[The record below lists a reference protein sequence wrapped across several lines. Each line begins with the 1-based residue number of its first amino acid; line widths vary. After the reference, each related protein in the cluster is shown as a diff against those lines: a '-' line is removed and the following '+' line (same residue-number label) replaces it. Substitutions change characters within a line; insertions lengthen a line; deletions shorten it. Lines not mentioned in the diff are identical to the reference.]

1 MNWDT
6 AQQIIRKGLSFGAGL
21 LVTAGV
27 LNADMATAAA
37 GAVATLI
44 DVGWWLYWNR
54 MRAA

>member
-6 AQQIIRKGLSFGAGL
+6 AQQLIRKGLSFGAGL

-27 LNADMATAAA
+27 LNADMATAAV

-44 DVGWWLYWNR
+44 DVGWWVYWNR
-54 MRAA
+54 KRAA

>member
-27 LNADMATAAA
+27 INADMATAAV
-37 GAVATLI
+37 GAIATLI
-44 DVGWWLYWNR
+44 DVGWWVYWNR
-54 MRAA
+54 KRTA